1 MKAKLAKLTG
11 LEHQKNL
18 RIACKLEETFL
29 FEGYQEYFMQLVPE
43 STYSS
48 VDVTLDN
55 APAELPT
62 DNPFPNV
69 LCHND
74 IH

>member
-1 MKAKLAKLTG
+1 MKAKLAKLSG
-11 LEHQKNL
+11 AEHQKNL
-18 RIACKLEETFL
+18 KIAKKLEETFL
-29 FEGYQEYFMQLVPE
+29 FEGYQEYFLNLVPD
-43 STYSS
+43 SSYSS
-48 VDVTLDN
+48 VDITNDK
-55 APAELPT
+55 APVELPT